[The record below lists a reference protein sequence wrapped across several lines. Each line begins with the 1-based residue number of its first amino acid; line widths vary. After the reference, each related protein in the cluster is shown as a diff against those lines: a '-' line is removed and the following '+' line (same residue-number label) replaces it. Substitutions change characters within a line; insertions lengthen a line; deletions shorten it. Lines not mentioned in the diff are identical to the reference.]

1 MLRTLAKKHYLGMA
15 STFRY
20 RGEEP
25 SRIEALSDSCF
36 ALAIGLLLI
45 STKSPDTFDELFD
58 FTKDL
63 IPFALCLA
71 MIMLVWYQ
79 HFIFFIRYGFR
90 NSVIV
95 ALNSL
100 LLLILL
106 FYVYPLKFLAKFL
119 TNVYG
124 TLLGKLVGSDI
135 HVNNIQLTDAGDMP
149 ALMITYGWGVAGIF
163 IVLMLMYR
171 YALKHAEELDLNEM
185 EIFETKTSITSNML
199 MAGIALLSILFAL
212 IVPNPIIGGFLA
224 GCSYLMCWPV
234 MTIFAKGRNKL
245 RKAHLEKLNTTGGP
259 SEDSGTE
266 E

>member
-1 MLRTLAKKHYLGMA
+1 MA

-45 STKSPDTFDELFD
+45 STKSPDTFQELFD
-58 FTKDL
+58 FTRDL

-90 NSVIV
+90 NSIIV
-95 ALNSL
+95 TLNSL

-124 TLLGKLVGSDI
+124 TLLGRFFGTEI
-135 HVNNIQLTDAGDMP
+135 QINNIQLTEGGDMP
-149 ALMITYGWGVAGIF
+149 TLMITYGWGVAGIF

-171 YALKHAEELDLNEM
+171 YALKHAEELELNDM
-185 EIFETKTSITSNML
+185 EIFETKTSIGSNML
-199 MAGIALLSILFAL
+199 MAGIALLSILLAL
-212 IVPNPIIGGFLA
+212 MIPNPIIGGFLS
-224 GCSYLMCWPV
+224 GCSYLLCWPV
-234 MTIFAKGRNKL
+234 MTIFAKRRNKL
-245 RKAHLEKLNTTGGP
+245 RKAHLEKLTSTDDP
-259 SEDSGTE
+259 SEDSGMAQ
-266 E
+266 